1 MGAFRYLP
9 ASLKD
14 LDDLLAIEN
23 RCFKSDRINRRQLR
37 YHLRQGKTLTFV
49 CKSGGATVGYL
60 MCFTPALP
68 RAARIYSLAVL
79 PEHRGQGIASSL
91 IRTCLRKIRQLGYR
105 QCRLEVRASDKKT
118 QALYAR
124 HGFQQIEK
132 LPAYYEDGRDG
143 VRMLVDL
150 MTLRSR

>member
-1 MGAFRYLP
+1 MTAFRYMP

-37 YHLRQGKTLTFV
+37 YHLCQGKTLTLV
-49 CKSGGATVGYL
+49 CKSAGEIAGYL

-79 PEHRGQGIASSL
+79 PEQRGQGIANAL
-91 IRTCLRKIRQLGYR
+91 IRTCLKKIRQMGYR

-118 QALYAR
+118 QVLYAR
-124 HGFQQIEK
+124 NGFRQIEK

-150 MTLRSR
+150 ITSRSN